1 MSDDAAPFSGT
12 RRRRKLVVAGPLGGS
27 AGRFQ
32 TERRQTIAL
41 APTPLRR
48 GAWVVLVAGL
58 VVLPRFLDVQDMRIA
73 VAVAIAMLGAVGLN
87 VLVGRA
93 GQVSLAASGFLAVG
107 AFSANIMTD
116 RWSVPFVP
124 TLLAAMGLGA
134 ILGAILA
141 LPALRL
147 RGLYLILATLGF
159 YWLVWYAISEYEA
172 SRGLFAL
179 TGLNLA
185 PPELPGIRFDSPQRW
200 YYFLLAVNVLV
211 LLVLA
216 NLKRTKFDRAWVAI
230 RDRDIMARAVGVNVA
245 MYKVAAFAV
254 SSAVLSLAGAIGAFT
269 LGTVSASYF
278 SLDLGI
284 QYLAMIVIGGL
295 GSVLGAYLGATFVVL
310 MPYLITDVFNAL
322 DPSVQAQAQY
332 LPPLQT
338 GLFGLAMILFLI
350 FEPQGLAGIWE
361 RIRSYFAIWPMR
373 HTQRDSV
380 H

>member
-1 MSDDAAPFSGT
+1 MSTDAAHVHGGT
-12 RRRRKLVVAGPLGGS
+12 PSRKVVVGGPLGGS
-27 AGRFQ
+27 AGHFQ
-32 TERRQTIAL
+32 TERAETL
-41 APTPLRR
+41 SLVPTPLRR
-48 GAWVVLVAGL
+48 VAWLFLFAGL
-58 VVLPRFLDVQDMRIA
+58 LALPGLLDVQGTRIA
-73 VAVAIAMLGAVGLN
+73 VAVALAMLGAVGLN

-93 GQVSLAASGFLAVG
+93 GQISLAASAFLAVG

-116 RWSVPFVP
+116 RWSVPFIP

-134 ILGAILA
+134 LLGTILA

-159 YWLVWYAISEYEA
+159 YWFVWYAISEYEA

-185 PPELPGIRFDSPQRW
+185 PPDLPGIRFDSPERW
-200 YYFLLAVNVLV
+200 YYFLLVVNLLVLV
-211 LLVLA
+211 VLA
-216 NLKRTKFDRAWVAI
+216 NLRRTKFDRAWVAI

-254 SSAVLSLAGAIGAFT
+254 SSAILSLAGAIGAFT

-278 SLDLGI
+278 SLELGI
-284 QYLAMIVIGGL
+284 QYIAMIVIGGL
-295 GSVLGAYLGATFVVL
+295 GSVLGAYLGAIFVVL
-310 MPYLITDVFNAL
+310 MPYLITDVFSAL
-322 DPSVQAQAQY
+322 DASAQAQSQY

-350 FEPQGLAGIWE
+350 FEPHGLAGIWE
-361 RIRSYFAIWPMR
+361 RIRSYFAMWPLR
-373 HTQRDSV
+373 HTQRDATQ
-380 H
+380 